1 MSGSALLEIRG
12 LSAGL
17 QGRRSITQVV
27 SGVDLDVHA
36 GEILGVVGESGCGK
50 STLAT
55 AIMRL
60 LVLPQVL
67 QSGAMTM
74 RLADGNAVE
83 LLKLPDNELRQLRWR
98 HLSYI
103 PQGSMNS
110 LNPVLRVERQMTDTL
125 MQHGLSKKEAL
136 DRSIAALELVN
147 LDPKVLQSY
156 PHELSGGMR
165 QRVIIAAA
173 VSMRPALIV
182 ADELTTALDVVTQ
195 RQILQELAAI
205 RDELG
210 ATIILITHDM
220 GVVAQIADRVAVM
233 YAGKIVELGTVN
245 DIFEDPQHPYARG
258 LIGSIPRESGQ
269 RVEGLQGEAPSPWNY
284 PTGCRFHPRCP
295 EVFERCD
302 QHTPT
307 LQQRAID
314 RWVACHLYDAET
326 EFDG

>member
-1 MSGSALLEIRG
+1 MPPLLEIRG

-27 SGVDLDVHA
+27 SNVDLDVQP

-50 STLAT
+50 STLAA
-55 AIMRL
+55 AIIRL
-60 LVLPQVL
+60 LVPPQVL
-67 QSGAMTM
+67 QSGSMTL
-74 RLADGNAVE
+74 RLKDGKSYD
-83 LLKLPDNELRQLRWR
+83 LLDLPENELRQLRWR

-110 LNPVLRVERQMTDTL
+110 LNPVLRVEQQLTDTL
-125 MQHGLSKKEAL
+125 LQHGLSKGEAIE
-136 DRSIAALELVN
+136 RSIAALEMVN
-147 LDPKVLQSY
+147 LEPKLLESY
-156 PHELSGGMR
+156 SHELSGGMR

-173 VSMRPALIV
+173 VSMHPALIV

-220 GVVAQIADRVAVM
+220 GVIAQIADRVAVM
-233 YAGKIVELGTVN
+233 YAGKIAELGSVN
-245 DIFEDPQHPYARG
+245 GIFESPLHPYSQG

-269 RVEGLQGEAPSPWNY
+269 RVEGLPGEAPSPWNY

-295 EVFERCD
+295 QVFGRCSEQAPALQVHER
-302 QHTPT
+302 
-307 LQQRAID
+307 D
-314 RWVACHLYDAET
+314 RWAACHLYDSEVASNE
-326 EFDG
+326 

>member
-1 MSGSALLEIRG
+1 MPALLEIRG
-12 LSAGL
+12 LTAGL
-17 QGRRSITQVV
+17 QGRRAVTEVV
-27 SGVDLDVHA
+27 SQVDLDVQA

-60 LVLPQVL
+60 LVPPQVL
-67 QSGAMTM
+67 QAGSI
-74 RLADGNAVE
+74 RLRLDDGESAD
-83 LLKLPDNELRQLRWR
+83 LLQLTDSELRQLRWR
-98 HLSYI
+98 RLSYI

-125 MQHGLSKKEAL
+125 LQHGLSKKEAT
-136 DRSIAALELVN
+136 DRAIAALELVN
-147 LDPKVLQSY
+147 LEARILDSY

-173 VSMRPALIV
+173 VSMHPALIV

-195 RQILQELAAI
+195 RQILQELAGI

-233 YAGKIVELGTVN
+233 YAGKVAELGTVN
-245 DIFEDPQHPYARG
+245 GIFEAPLHPYSQG

-269 RVEGLQGEAPSPWNY
+269 RVEGLPGEAPSPWNY
-284 PTGCRFHPRCP
+284 PAGCRFHPRCP
-295 EVFERCD
+295 EAFGRCHERIPALNRQD
-302 QHTPT
+302 
-307 LQQRAID
+307 AE
-314 RWVACHLYDAET
+314 RWAACHLYDAEVAA
-326 EFDG
+326 DA

>member
-1 MSGSALLEIRG
+1 MPALLEIRG

-17 QGRRSITQVV
+17 RGRRSVTQVV
-27 SGVDLDVHA
+27 SGVDLDVEA

-60 LVLPQVL
+60 LVPPQVL
-67 QSGAMTM
+67 QSGAIT
-74 RLADGNAVE
+74 LWLKDGVGHD
-83 LLKLPDNELRQLRWR
+83 LLQLSDSELRQLRWR

-110 LNPVLRVERQMTDTL
+110 LNPVLRVEQQMTDTL
-125 MQHGLSKKEAL
+125 IQHGLSIAEA
-136 DRSIAALELVN
+136 RSRAAAALELVN
-147 LDPKVLQSY
+147 LEAKILNSY

-173 VSMRPALIV
+173 VSMHPALIV

-195 RQILQELAAI
+195 RQILQELAGI

-233 YAGKIVELGTVN
+233 YAGKIAELGSVN
-245 DIFEDPQHPYARG
+245 DIFETPLHPYSQG
-258 LIGSIPRESGQ
+258 LIGSIPRESGG
-269 RVEGLQGEAPSPWNY
+269 RIEGLPGEAPSPWNY

-295 EVFERCD
+295 NIFDPCRERI
-302 QHTPT
+302 PA
-307 LQQRAID
+307 LQTQDSA
-314 RWVACHLYDAET
+314 RWAACHLYDAEVAA
-326 EFDG
+326 DA

>member
-1 MSGSALLEIRG
+1 MPALLEIRG

-17 QGRRSITQVV
+17 QGRRSVTQVV
-27 SGVDLDVHA
+27 SEVDLDVNA

-60 LVLPQVL
+60 LTPPQVL
-67 QSGAMTM
+67 QAGAINL
-74 RLADGNAVE
+74 RLREGKSLD
-83 LLKLPDNELRQLRWR
+83 LLALPEHELRQLRWR
-98 HLSYI
+98 HFSYI

-110 LNPVLRVERQMTDTL
+110 LNPVLRVGRQMMDTL
-125 MQHGLSKKEAL
+125 IQHGLSSEEAL
-136 DRSIAALELVN
+136 ARATEALALVN
-147 LDPKVLQSY
+147 LESNLLESY

-173 VSMRPALIV
+173 VSLQPALIV

-195 RQILQELAAI
+195 RQILQELAGI

-233 YAGKIVELGTVN
+233 YAGKIAELGTVN
-245 DIFEDPQHPYARG
+245 DIFESPLHPYSQG
-258 LIGSIPRESGQ
+258 LIASIPRESGQ
-269 RVEGLQGEAPSPWNY
+269 RVEGLPGEAPSPWNY
-284 PTGCRFHPRCP
+284 PAGCRFHPRCP
-295 EVFERCD
+295 KVFEPCGEQAPRLHA
-302 QHTPT
+302 QE
-307 LQQRAID
+307 RD
-314 RWVACHLYDAET
+314 RWASCHLYDAEVSANV
-326 EFDG
+326 

>member
-27 SGVDLDVHA
+27 SAVDLDVKA

-67 QSGAMTM
+67 QSGTMTM
-74 RLADGNAVE
+74 RLADGKTVE
-83 LLKLPDNELRQLRWR
+83 LLELPDKQLRQLRWR

-125 MQHGLSKKEAL
+125 MQHGLSNKEAL

-147 LDPKVLQSY
+147 LEPKVLQSY

-173 VSMRPALIV
+173 ISMHPALIV

-195 RQILQELAAI
+195 RQILQELATI

-220 GVVAQIADRVAVM
+220 GVIAQIADRVAVM

-245 DIFEDPQHPYARG
+245 EIFEDPHHPYARG

-269 RVEGLQGEAPSPWNY
+269 RV
-284 PTGCRFHPRCP
+284 
-295 EVFERCD
+295 
-302 QHTPT
+302 
-307 LQQRAID
+307 
-314 RWVACHLYDAET
+314 
-326 EFDG
+326 

>member
-1 MSGSALLEIRG
+1 MPALLEIRG

-17 QGRRSITQVV
+17 QGRRSVTQVV
-27 SGVDLDVHA
+27 SEVDLDVQA
-36 GEILGVVGESGCGK
+36 GEILGIVGESGCGK

-60 LVLPQVL
+60 LVPPQVL
-67 QSGAMTM
+67 QSGSMTL
-74 RLADGNAVE
+74 RLNEGSSYNLVE
-83 LLKLPDNELRQLRWR
+83 LSESELRELRWR

-125 MQHGLSKKEAL
+125 IQHGLSDKEA
-136 DRSIAALELVN
+136 RSRSTAALELVN
-147 LDPKVLQSY
+147 LEPKILYSY

-195 RQILQELAAI
+195 RQILQELIGI

-210 ATIILITHDM
+210 ATIIIITHDM

-233 YAGKIVELGTVN
+233 YAGKIAELGTVN
-245 DIFEDPQHPYARG
+245 GIFETPLHPYSQG

-269 RVEGLQGEAPSPWNY
+269 RVEGLLGEAPSPWNY
-284 PTGCRFHPRCP
+284 PAGCRFHPRCP
-295 EVFERCD
+295 KVFAPCRA
-302 QHTPT
+302 HTPA
-307 LQQRAID
+307 LLAQAAD
-314 RWVACHLYDAET
+314 RWAACHLYDAEVAA
-326 EFDG
+326 DG

>member
-1 MSGSALLEIRG
+1 MPTLLEIRG

-17 QGRRSITQVV
+17 QGRRSVTQVV
-27 SGVDLDVHA
+27 SEVDLDVQA

-60 LVLPQVL
+60 LVPPQVL
-67 QSGAMTM
+67 QSGAMTL
-74 RLADGNAVE
+74 RLNDGSSHDLAR
-83 LLKLPDNELRQLRWR
+83 LSDSELRQLRWR

-125 MQHGLSKKEAL
+125 MQHGLSNKEAT
-136 DRSIAALELVN
+136 DRAIAALELVN
-147 LDPKVLQSY
+147 LEPRILYSY

-195 RQILQELAAI
+195 RQILQELAGI

-233 YAGKIVELGTVN
+233 YAGKIAELGTVN
-245 DIFEDPQHPYARG
+245 GIFETPLHPYSQG

-269 RVEGLQGEAPSPWNY
+269 RVEGLPGEAPSPWNY

-295 EVFERCD
+295 QVFAPCRE
-302 QHTPT
+302 QAPT
-307 LQQRAID
+307 LLAHQPA
-314 RWVACHLYDAET
+314 RWAACYLYDAEV
-326 EFDG
+326 DADD

>member
-1 MSGSALLEIRG
+1 MPALLEIRG

-17 QGRRSITQVV
+17 QGRRSVTQVV
-27 SGVDLDVHA
+27 SEVDLDVEA

-60 LVLPQVL
+60 LVPPQVL
-67 QSGAMTM
+67 QSGAITLWLKDGVGYDLL
-74 RLADGNAVE
+74 RLSDSA
-83 LLKLPDNELRQLRWR
+83 LRQLRWR

-110 LNPVLRVERQMTDTL
+110 LNPVLRVEQQMTDTL
-125 MQHGLSKKEAL
+125 IQHGLSHAEA
-136 DRSIAALELVN
+136 RSRAAAALELVN
-147 LDPKVLQSY
+147 LEAKILNSY

-173 VSMRPALIV
+173 VSMHPALIV

-195 RQILQELAAI
+195 RQILQELAGI

-233 YAGKIVELGTVN
+233 YAGKIAELGSVN
-245 DIFEDPQHPYARG
+245 DIFETPLHPYSQG
-258 LIGSIPRESGQ
+258 LIGSIPRESGG
-269 RVEGLQGEAPSPWNY
+269 RIEGLPGEAPSPWNY
-284 PTGCRFHPRCP
+284 PSGCRFHPRCP
-295 EVFERCD
+295 KIFDPCGE
-302 QHTPT
+302 QIPA
-307 LQQRAID
+307 LQTQDSA
-314 RWVACHLYDAET
+314 RWAACHLYDAEVAA
-326 EFDG
+326 DA

>member
-1 MSGSALLEIRG
+1 MPALLEIRG

-17 QGRRSITQVV
+17 QGRRSVTQVV
-27 SGVDLDVHA
+27 SNVDLDVQA

-60 LVLPQVL
+60 LVPPQVL
-67 QSGAMTM
+67 QSGSMTL
-74 RLADGNAVE
+74 RLNEGSSYD
-83 LLKLPDNELRQLRWR
+83 LIKLSESELRELRWR

-125 MQHGLSKKEAL
+125 IQHGLSDKEA
-136 DRSIAALELVN
+136 RSRSAAALELVN
-147 LDPKVLQSY
+147 LEPKILYSY

-173 VSMRPALIV
+173 VSMHPTLIV

-195 RQILQELAAI
+195 RQILQELIGI

-233 YAGKIVELGTVN
+233 YAGKIAELGTVN
-245 DIFEDPQHPYARG
+245 GIFETPLHPYSQG

-269 RVEGLQGEAPSPWNY
+269 RVEGLPGEAPSPWNY

-295 EVFERCD
+295 MVFDHCRA
-302 QHTPT
+302 QTPA
-307 LQQRAID
+307 LQAQESD
-314 RWVACHLYDAET
+314 RWAACHLYDAEVAA
-326 EFDG
+326 DA

>member
-1 MSGSALLEIRG
+1 MSSLLEIRG

-27 SGVDLDVHA
+27 SSVDLDVRA

-50 STLAT
+50 STLAA

-67 QSGAMTM
+67 QSGSMTL
-74 RLADGNAVE
+74 RLRDGSSYDLAD
-83 LLKLPDNELRQLRWR
+83 LPENELRQLRWR

-110 LNPVLRVERQMTDTL
+110 LNPVLRVEQQMSDTL
-125 MQHGLSKKEAL
+125 IQHGLTREEAL
-136 DRSIAALELVN
+136 DRSIAALDMVGLERR
-147 LDPKVLQSY
+147 VLGSY

-205 RDELG
+205 RDQLG
-210 ATIILITHDM
+210 ATIIIITHDM

-233 YAGKIVELGTVN
+233 YAGKIAELGSVN
-245 DIFEDPQHPYARG
+245 GIFEAPLHPYSQG

-269 RVEGLQGEAPSPWNY
+269 RIEGLPGEAPSPWNY

-295 EVFERCD
+295 KVFGLCSEKEPPLQPQEHERW
-302 QHTPT
+302 
-307 LQQRAID
+307 A
-314 RWVACHLYDAET
+314 ACHLYDSEVAVNA
-326 EFDG
+326 

>member
-1 MSGSALLEIRG
+1 MAALLEIRG

-17 QGRRSITQVV
+17 QGRRSVTQVV
-27 SGVDLDVHA
+27 SNVDLDVQS

-60 LVLPQVL
+60 LTPPQVL
-67 QSGAMTM
+67 QSGTMTM
-74 RLADGNAVE
+74 NLKDGSAYE
-83 LLKLPDNELRQLRWR
+83 LLRLSPRALRELRWR

-110 LNPVLRVERQMTDTL
+110 LNPVLRVGRQMTDTL
-125 MQHGLSKKEAL
+125 IQHGLSQAEAHE
-136 DRSIAALELVN
+136 RSVAALQLVN
-147 LDPKVLQSY
+147 LEPRLLESY

-195 RQILQELAAI
+195 RQILQELTNI

-233 YAGKIVELGTVN
+233 YAGKIAELGAVN
-245 DIFEDPQHPYARG
+245 GIFEAPLHPYSQG

-269 RVEGLQGEAPSPWNY
+269 RIVGLPGEAPSPWNY

-295 EVFERCD
+295 KVFDPCSEYEPGLRT
-302 QHTPT
+302 QGSG
-307 LQQRAID
+307 
-314 RWVACHLYDAET
+314 RWAACHLYDAEVVS
-326 EFDG
+326 DA

>member
-1 MSGSALLEIRG
+1 MSTLLEIRG

-17 QGRRSITQVV
+17 QGRRSVTQVV
-27 SGVDLDVHA
+27 SNVDLDVQA

-60 LVLPQVL
+60 LVPPQVL
-67 QSGAMTM
+67 QTGSITL
-74 RLADGNAVE
+74 RLKDGGSYD
-83 LLKLPDNELRQLRWR
+83 LLQLSDSALRPLRWR
-98 HLSYI
+98 QLSYI

-125 MQHGLSKKEAL
+125 LQHGLSKKEAL
-136 DRSIAALELVN
+136 GRCISAMELVN
-147 LDPKVLQSY
+147 LEPKIMDSY

-173 VSMRPALIV
+173 ISMHPALIV

-195 RQILQELAAI
+195 RQILQELADI

-220 GVVAQIADRVAVM
+220 GVVAQIADRIAVM
-233 YAGKIVELGTVN
+233 YAGKIAELGTVN
-245 DIFEDPQHPYARG
+245 GIFETPLHPYSQG

-269 RVEGLQGEAPSPWNY
+269 RVEGLPGEAPSPWNY
-284 PTGCRFHPRCP
+284 PRGCRFHPRCP
-295 EVFERCD
+295 RVFAPCSEDVPALQEQETERW
-302 QHTPT
+302 
-307 LQQRAID
+307 A
-314 RWVACHLYDAET
+314 ACHLYDAEVVA
-326 EFDG
+326 DA

>member
-1 MSGSALLEIRG
+1 MPPLLQIRG

-17 QGRRSITQVV
+17 QGRRSVTQVL
-27 SGVDLDVHA
+27 SAINLDVLP

-50 STLAT
+50 STLAA

-60 LVLPQVL
+60 LAPPQLL
-67 QSGAMTM
+67 QAGSMSL
-74 RLADGNAVE
+74 RLNDGSQHE
-83 LLKLPDNELRQLRWR
+83 LLELAGKDLRELRWR

-125 MQHGLSKKEAL
+125 LQHGMSEREAR
-136 DRSIAALELVN
+136 DRAGAALELVN
-147 LDPKVLQSY
+147 LAPRLLSSY

-173 VSMRPALIV
+173 VCMRPALIV

-210 ATIILITHDM
+210 VTILLITHDM

-233 YAGKIVELGTVN
+233 YAGEIAEIAAVRQ
-245 DIFEDPQHPYARG
+245 IFDSPMHPYSQG

-269 RVEGLQGEAPSPWNY
+269 RVAGLPGEAPSPWNY
-284 PTGCRFHPRCP
+284 PSGCRFHPRCP
-295 EVFERCD
+295 QAFAPCPGQSPALTLLDESR
-302 QHTPT
+302 HT
-307 LQQRAID
+307 
-314 RWVACHLYDAET
+314 ACHLYDGERASHA
-326 EFDG
+326 

>member
-1 MSGSALLEIRG
+1 MPALLQIRG

-17 QGRRSITQVV
+17 QGRRSVTQVV
-27 SGVDLDVHA
+27 SEVDLDVQA

-50 STLAT
+50 STLAA

-60 LVLPQVL
+60 LAPPQVL
-67 QSGAMTM
+67 QSGAMIL
-74 RLADGNAVE
+74 R
-83 LLKLPDNELRQLRWR
+83 LPDGKSFDLLELSDRDLRHLRWR
-98 HLSYI
+98 HFSYI

-110 LNPVLRVERQMTDTL
+110 LNPVLRVGRQMMDTL
-125 MQHGLSKKEAL
+125 IQHGLSSDEAVA
-136 DRSIAALELVN
+136 RSIEALELVN
-147 LDPKVLQSY
+147 LEPRLLESY

-173 VSMRPALIV
+173 VSLQPALIV

-195 RQILQELAAI
+195 RQILQELASI

-233 YAGKIVELGTVN
+233 YAGKIAELGAVN
-245 DIFEDPQHPYARG
+245 DIFEAPRHPYSQG

-269 RVEGLQGEAPSPWNY
+269 RVEGLPGEAPSPWNY
-284 PTGCRFHPRCP
+284 PSGCRFHPRCP
-295 EVFERCD
+295 KVFAPCGEQAPLLLAQDSERW
-302 QHTPT
+302 T
-307 LQQRAID
+307 
-314 RWVACHLYDAET
+314 ACHLYDAEVAA
-326 EFDG
+326 DV

>member
-1 MSGSALLEIRG
+1 MPALLEIRG

-17 QGRRSITQVV
+17 QGRRSVTQVV
-27 SGVDLDVHA
+27 SEVDLDVNA

-60 LVLPQVL
+60 LTPPQVL
-67 QSGAMTM
+67 QAGAINL
-74 RLADGNAVE
+74 RLREGKSLD
-83 LLKLPDNELRQLRWR
+83 LLALPEHELRQLRWR
-98 HLSYI
+98 HFSYI

-110 LNPVLRVERQMTDTL
+110 LNPVLRVGRQMMDTL
-125 MQHGLSKKEAL
+125 IQHGLSSEEAL
-136 DRSIAALELVN
+136 ARATDALALVN
-147 LDPKVLQSY
+147 LESNLLESY

-173 VSMRPALIV
+173 VSLQPALIV

-195 RQILQELAAI
+195 RQILQELAGI

-233 YAGKIVELGTVN
+233 YAGKIAELGTVN
-245 DIFEDPQHPYARG
+245 DIFESPLHPYSQG
-258 LIGSIPRESGQ
+258 LIASIPRESGQ
-269 RVEGLQGEAPSPWNY
+269 RVEGLPGEAPSPWNY
-284 PTGCRFHPRCP
+284 PAGCRFHPRCP
-295 EVFERCD
+295 KVFEPCRE
-302 QHTPT
+302 QAPRLHA
-307 LQQRAID
+307 QERD
-314 RWVACHLYDAET
+314 RWASCHLYDAE
-326 EFDG
+326 GSANV

>member
-1 MSGSALLEIRG
+1 MPALLEIRG

-17 QGRRSITQVV
+17 RGRRSVTQVV
-27 SGVDLDVHA
+27 TEVDLDVEA

-60 LVLPQVL
+60 LVPPQVL
-67 QSGAMTM
+67 QSGAIT
-74 RLADGNAVE
+74 LWLKDGVGYD
-83 LLKLPDNELRQLRWR
+83 LLQLSDSELRQLRWR

-110 LNPVLRVERQMTDTL
+110 LNPVLRVEQQMTDTL
-125 MQHGLSKKEAL
+125 IQHGLSIAEA
-136 DRSIAALELVN
+136 RSRAAAALELVN
-147 LDPKVLQSY
+147 LEAKILNSY

-173 VSMRPALIV
+173 VSMHPALIV

-195 RQILQELAAI
+195 RQILQELAGI

-233 YAGKIVELGTVN
+233 YAGKIAELGSVN
-245 DIFEDPQHPYARG
+245 DIFETPLHPYSQG
-258 LIGSIPRESGQ
+258 LIGSIPRESGG
-269 RVEGLQGEAPSPWNY
+269 RIEGLPGEAPSPWNY

-295 EVFERCD
+295 NIFDPCRERI
-302 QHTPT
+302 PA
-307 LQQRAID
+307 LQTQDSA
-314 RWVACHLYDAET
+314 RWAACHLYDAEVAA
-326 EFDG
+326 DA

>member
-1 MSGSALLEIRG
+1 MSALLEIRG

-17 QGRRSITQVV
+17 QGRRSVTQVV
-27 SGVDLDVHA
+27 SNVDLDVQS
-36 GEILGVVGESGCGK
+36 GEILGIVGESGCGK

-55 AIMRL
+55 SIMRL

-67 QSGAMTM
+67 QSGSMTL
-74 RLADGNAVE
+74 RLNDGSSHD
-83 LLKLPDNELRQLRWR
+83 LLRLTESELRELRWR

-125 MQHGLSKKEAL
+125 IQHGLSDKEA
-136 DRSIAALELVN
+136 RSRCIAALELVN
-147 LDPKVLQSY
+147 LEPKILDSY

-173 VSMRPALIV
+173 VSMHPELIV

-195 RQILQELAAI
+195 RQILQELAGI

-220 GVVAQIADRVAVM
+220 GVIAQIADRVAVM
-233 YAGKIVELGTVN
+233 YAGKIAELGTVN
-245 DIFEDPQHPYARG
+245 GIFETPLHPYSQG
-258 LIGSIPRESGQ
+258 LIGSIPRESAQ
-269 RVEGLQGEAPSPWNY
+269 RVQGLPGEAPSPWKY
-284 PTGCRFHPRCP
+284 PSGCRFHPRCP
-295 EVFERCD
+295 KVFGHCRERIPD
-302 QHTPT
+302 LKPQD
-307 LQQRAID
+307 AE
-314 RWVACHLYDAET
+314 RWTACHLYET
-326 EFDG
+326 EIAADA

>member
-1 MSGSALLEIRG
+1 MPALLEIRG

-27 SGVDLDVHA
+27 SHVDLDVQA

-50 STLAT
+50 STLAA

-60 LVLPQVL
+60 LIPPQVL
-67 QSGAMTM
+67 QSGSMTL
-74 RLADGNAVE
+74 RLKDGKTYE
-83 LLKLPDNELRQLRWR
+83 LLDLPEAELRQLRWR
-98 HLSYI
+98 RLSYI

-110 LNPVLRVERQMTDTL
+110 LNPVLRIERQMTDTL
-125 MQHGLSKKEAL
+125 IQHSLSREEAL
-136 DRSIAALELVN
+136 RRSTAALELVN
-147 LDPKVLQSY
+147 LEPRLLDSY

-210 ATIILITHDM
+210 ATILIITHDM

-233 YAGKIVELGTVN
+233 YAGKIAELGTVN
-245 DIFEDPQHPYARG
+245 GIFESPLHPYSQG
-258 LIGSIPRESGQ
+258 LIGSIPREGGQ
-269 RVEGLQGEAPSPWNY
+269 RVEGLPGEAPSPWNY
-284 PTGCRFHPRCP
+284 PAGCRFHTRCP
-295 EVFERCD
+295 HV
-302 QHTPT
+302 
-307 LQQRAID
+307 ID
-314 RWVACHLYDAET
+314 RCRAQTPALLPQGDGRWAACHLYEPEVLSNA
-326 EFDG
+326 

>member
-1 MSGSALLEIRG
+1 MSTLLEIRG

-27 SGVDLDVHA
+27 SSVDLDVQV

-67 QSGAMTM
+67 QSGSMTL
-74 RLADGNAVE
+74 RLQDGGAYDLVHLSE
-83 LLKLPDNELRQLRWR
+83 SELRELRWR

-125 MQHGLSKKEAL
+125 IQHGLSKEEAL
-136 DRSIAALELVN
+136 KRSIAAMELVN
-147 LDPKVLQSY
+147 LEARLLDSY

-173 VSMRPALIV
+173 ISMHPALIV

-195 RQILQELAAI
+195 RQILQELTAI

-233 YAGKIVELGTVN
+233 YAGKIAELGTVN
-245 DIFEDPQHPYARG
+245 DIFETPLHPYSQG
-258 LIGSIPRESGQ
+258 LIGSIPRQSGQ
-269 RVEGLQGEAPSPWNY
+269 RVEGLPGEAPSPWNY

-295 EVFERCD
+295 KVFAPCSEQEPALRAQEPERW
-302 QHTPT
+302 
-307 LQQRAID
+307 A
-314 RWVACHLYDAET
+314 ACHLYDSEVVANA
-326 EFDG
+326 

>member
-1 MSGSALLEIRG
+1 MPALLEIRG

-17 QGRRSITQVV
+17 RGRRSVTQVV
-27 SGVDLDVHA
+27 SEVDLDVEA

-60 LVLPQVL
+60 LVPPQVL
-67 QSGAMTM
+67 QSGAIT
-74 RLADGNAVE
+74 LWLKDGVGYD
-83 LLKLPDNELRQLRWR
+83 LLQLSDSELRQLRWR

-110 LNPVLRVERQMTDTL
+110 LNPVLRVEQQMTDTL
-125 MQHGLSKKEAL
+125 IQHGLSIAEA
-136 DRSIAALELVN
+136 RSRAAAALELVN
-147 LDPKVLQSY
+147 LEAKILNSY

-173 VSMRPALIV
+173 VSMHPALIV

-195 RQILQELAAI
+195 RQILQELAGI

-233 YAGKIVELGTVN
+233 YAGKIAELGSVN
-245 DIFEDPQHPYARG
+245 DIFETPLHPYSQG
-258 LIGSIPRESGQ
+258 LIGSIPRESGG
-269 RVEGLQGEAPSPWNY
+269 RIEGLPGEAPSPWNY

-295 EVFERCD
+295 NIFDPCRERI
-302 QHTPT
+302 PA
-307 LQQRAID
+307 LQTQDSA
-314 RWVACHLYDAET
+314 RWAACHLYDAEVAA
-326 EFDG
+326 DA

>member
-1 MSGSALLEIRG
+1 MPPLLEIRG

-27 SGVDLDVHA
+27 SNVYLDVQP

-50 STLAT
+50 STLAA
-55 AIMRL
+55 AIIRL
-60 LVLPQVL
+60 LAPPQVL
-67 QSGAMTM
+67 QSGSMTL
-74 RLADGNAVE
+74 RLKDGKSYD
-83 LLKLPDNELRQLRWR
+83 LLDLPENELRQLRWR

-110 LNPVLRVERQMTDTL
+110 LNPVLRVEQQLTDTL
-125 MQHGLSKKEAL
+125 LQHGLSKGEAL
-136 DRSIAALELVN
+136 ERSSAALKMVN
-147 LDPKVLQSY
+147 LEPRLLESY

-173 VSMRPALIV
+173 VSMHPALIV

-220 GVVAQIADRVAVM
+220 GVIAQIADRVAVM
-233 YAGKIVELGTVN
+233 YAGKIAELGSVN
-245 DIFEDPQHPYARG
+245 GIFESPLHPYSQG

-269 RVEGLQGEAPSPWNY
+269 RVEGLPGEAPSPWNY

-295 EVFERCD
+295 QVFGRCSEQAPALQVHDSERW
-302 QHTPT
+302 
-307 LQQRAID
+307 A
-314 RWVACHLYDAET
+314 ACHLYDT
-326 EFDG
+326 EVATNE

>member
-1 MSGSALLEIRG
+1 MPALLEIRG

-17 QGRRSITQVV
+17 RGRRSVTQVV
-27 SGVDLDVHA
+27 SEVDLDVEA

-60 LVLPQVL
+60 LVPPQVL
-67 QSGAMTM
+67 QSGAIT
-74 RLADGNAVE
+74 LWLKDGVGYD
-83 LLKLPDNELRQLRWR
+83 LLQLSDSELRQLRWR

-110 LNPVLRVERQMTDTL
+110 LNPVLRVEQQMTDTL
-125 MQHGLSKKEAL
+125 IQHGLSIAEA
-136 DRSIAALELVN
+136 RSRAAAALELVN
-147 LDPKVLQSY
+147 LEAKILNSY

-173 VSMRPALIV
+173 VSMHPALIV

-195 RQILQELAAI
+195 RQILQELAGI

-233 YAGKIVELGTVN
+233 YAGKIAELGSVN
-245 DIFEDPQHPYARG
+245 DIFETPLHPYSQG
-258 LIGSIPRESGQ
+258 LIGSIPRESGG
-269 RVEGLQGEAPSPWNY
+269 RIEGLPGEAPSPWNY

-295 EVFERCD
+295 KIFDPCRERI
-302 QHTPT
+302 PA
-307 LQQRAID
+307 LQTQDSA
-314 RWVACHLYDAET
+314 RWAACHLYDAEVAA
-326 EFDG
+326 DA

>member
-1 MSGSALLEIRG
+1 MPALLEIRG

-17 QGRRSITQVV
+17 QGRRSVTQVV
-27 SGVDLDVHA
+27 SEVDLDVQA

-60 LVLPQVL
+60 LAPPQVL
-67 QSGAMTM
+67 QAGSMTL
-74 RLADGNAVE
+74 RLGDGGYD
-83 LLKLPDNELRQLRWR
+83 LLQLSEHELRQLRWR

-125 MQHGLSKKEAL
+125 IQHGLTSEEAL
-136 DRSIAALELVN
+136 QRSIAALALVN
-147 LDPKVLQSY
+147 LEPKILESY

-173 VSMRPALIV
+173 VSMHPALIV

-195 RQILQELAAI
+195 RQILQELTGI

-233 YAGKIVELGTVN
+233 YAGKIAELGTVN
-245 DIFEDPQHPYARG
+245 DIFEAPLHPYSQG

-269 RVEGLQGEAPSPWNY
+269 RVEGLPGEAPSPWNY
-284 PTGCRFHPRCP
+284 PAGCRFHPRCP
-295 EVFERCD
+295 KVFDRCSEQVPLLQAPSPERW
-302 QHTPT
+302 TS
-307 LQQRAID
+307 
-314 RWVACHLYDAET
+314 CHLYDAEVAS
-326 EFDG
+326 DV

>member
-1 MSGSALLEIRG
+1 MPALLEIRG

-17 QGRRSITQVV
+17 QGRRSVTQVV
-27 SGVDLDVHA
+27 SNVDLDVQP

-60 LVLPQVL
+60 LVPPQVL
-67 QSGAMTM
+67 QSGSMTL
-74 RLADGNAVE
+74 RLNEGSSYD
-83 LLKLPDNELRQLRWR
+83 LIKLSESELRELRWR

-125 MQHGLSKKEAL
+125 IQHGLSDKEA
-136 DRSIAALELVN
+136 RSRSAAALELVN
-147 LDPKVLQSY
+147 LEPKILYSY

-173 VSMRPALIV
+173 VSMHPTLIV

-195 RQILQELAAI
+195 RQILQELIGI

-233 YAGKIVELGTVN
+233 YAGKIAELGTVN
-245 DIFEDPQHPYARG
+245 GIFETPLHPYSQG

-269 RVEGLQGEAPSPWNY
+269 RVEGLPGEAPSPWNY

-295 EVFERCD
+295 KVFDHCRA
-302 QHTPT
+302 QTPA
-307 LQQRAID
+307 LQAQESD
-314 RWVACHLYDAET
+314 RWAACHLYDT
-326 EFDG
+326 EVAADV

>member
-1 MSGSALLEIRG
+1 M
-12 LSAGL
+12 
-17 QGRRSITQVV
+17 QGRRSVIQVV
-27 SGVDLDVHA
+27 SDVDLDVQA

-60 LVLPQVL
+60 LTAPQVL
-67 QSGAMTM
+67 QSGSMTL
-74 RLADGNAVE
+74 RLKDGLSHD
-83 LLKLPDNELRQLRWR
+83 LLRLSESELRQLRWR

-125 MQHGLSKKEAL
+125 IQHGLSKKEAL
-136 DRSIAALELVN
+136 ERAFAALELVN
-147 LDPKVLQSY
+147 LAPAVLQSY

-195 RQILQELAAI
+195 RQILQELAGI

-210 ATIILITHDM
+210 ATILLITHDM

-233 YAGKIVELGTVN
+233 YAGKIAELGTVN
-245 DIFEDPQHPYARG
+245 GIFETPLHPYSQG
-258 LIGSIPRESGQ
+258 LIGSIPQESGQ
-269 RVEGLQGEAPSPWNY
+269 RVEGLPGEAPSPWNY
-284 PTGCRFHPRCP
+284 PSGCRFHPRCP
-295 EVFERCD
+295 MVFERCGEEI
-302 QHTPT
+302 PA
-307 LQQRAID
+307 LLARESE
-314 RWVACHLYDAET
+314 RWSACHLYDVEGAA
-326 EFDG
+326 DG

>member
-1 MSGSALLEIRG
+1 MPALLEIRG

-17 QGRRSITQVV
+17 QGRRSVTQVV
-27 SGVDLDVHA
+27 SEVDLDVEA

-60 LVLPQVL
+60 LVPPQVL
-67 QSGAMTM
+67 QSGAITLWLKDGASYDLL
-74 RLADGNAVE
+74 RLSDSA
-83 LLKLPDNELRQLRWR
+83 LRQLRWR

-110 LNPVLRVERQMTDTL
+110 LNPVLRVEQQMTDTL
-125 MQHGLSKKEAL
+125 IQHGLSHAEA
-136 DRSIAALELVN
+136 RSRAAAALELVN
-147 LDPKVLQSY
+147 LEAKILNSY

-173 VSMRPALIV
+173 VSMHPALIV

-195 RQILQELAAI
+195 RQILQELAGI

-233 YAGKIVELGTVN
+233 YAGKIAELGSVN
-245 DIFEDPQHPYARG
+245 DIFETPLHPYSQG
-258 LIGSIPRESGQ
+258 LIGSIPRESGG
-269 RVEGLQGEAPSPWNY
+269 RIEGLPGEAPSPWNY
-284 PTGCRFHPRCP
+284 PSGCRFHPRCP
-295 EVFERCD
+295 KIFDPCGE
-302 QHTPT
+302 QIPA
-307 LQQRAID
+307 LQTQDSA
-314 RWVACHLYDAET
+314 RWAACHLYDAEVAA
-326 EFDG
+326 DA

>member
-1 MSGSALLEIRG
+1 MPALLEIRG

-17 QGRRSITQVV
+17 QGRRSITQVI
-27 SGVDLDVHA
+27 SHVDLDVQA
-36 GEILGVVGESGCGK
+36 GEILGIVGESGCGK
-50 STLAT
+50 STLAA

-67 QSGAMTM
+67 QSGAMTL
-74 RLADGNAVE
+74 RLDGKSVDILQLAD
-83 LLKLPDNELRQLRWR
+83 KELRELRWR

-110 LNPVLRVERQMTDTL
+110 LNPVLRVGRQMTDAL
-125 MQHGLSKKEAL
+125 LQHGLSTSEAL
-136 DRSIAALELVN
+136 SRSIEALELVN
-147 LDPKVLQSY
+147 LERKLLDSY

-173 VSMRPALIV
+173 VSMKPALIV

-210 ATIILITHDM
+210 ATIVLITHDM

-233 YAGKIVELGTVN
+233 YAGKIAEIGTVN
-245 DIFEDPQHPYARG
+245 DIFEAPLHPYSQG

-269 RVEGLQGEAPSPWNY
+269 RVEGLPGEAPSPWNY
-284 PTGCRFHPRCP
+284 PAGCRFHPRCP
-295 EVFERCD
+295 SVFAPCAEHVPALSAREN
-302 QHTPT
+302 
-307 LQQRAID
+307 D
-314 RWVACHLYDAET
+314 RWAACHLYDAEALANA
-326 EFDG
+326 

>member
-1 MSGSALLEIRG
+1 MPALLEIRG

-17 QGRRSITQVV
+17 RGRRSVTQVV
-27 SGVDLDVHA
+27 SEVDLDVEA

-60 LVLPQVL
+60 LVPPQVL
-67 QSGAMTM
+67 QSGAIT
-74 RLADGNAVE
+74 LWLKDGVGHD
-83 LLKLPDNELRQLRWR
+83 LLQLSDSELRQLRWR

-110 LNPVLRVERQMTDTL
+110 LNPVLRVEQQMTDTL
-125 MQHGLSKKEAL
+125 IQHGLSIAEA
-136 DRSIAALELVN
+136 RSRAAAALELVN
-147 LDPKVLQSY
+147 LEAKILNSY

-173 VSMRPALIV
+173 VSMHPALIV

-195 RQILQELAAI
+195 RQILQELAGI

-233 YAGKIVELGTVN
+233 YAGKIAELGSVN
-245 DIFEDPQHPYARG
+245 DIFETPLHPYSQG
-258 LIGSIPRESGQ
+258 LIGSIPRESGG
-269 RVEGLQGEAPSPWNY
+269 RIEGLPGEAPSPWNY

-295 EVFERCD
+295 NIFDPCRERI
-302 QHTPT
+302 PA
-307 LQQRAID
+307 LQTQDSA
-314 RWVACHLYDAET
+314 RWAACHLYDAEVAA
-326 EFDG
+326 DA